1 MRITW
6 EWYTW
11 VFFALNKRIVHA
23 KDAFLLSNLLEDIR
37 LWVNSLD
44 WCNLSS
50 GTQEHLKEKELLI
63 SSQMISVF
71 TRRSSIQ

>member
-6 EWYTW
+6 EWHAW
-11 VFFALNKRIVHA
+11 VFFALNKRIVHG
-23 KDAFLLSNLLEDIR
+23 KDTFLLSNLLEDIR

-44 WCNLSS
+44 WWNLSS

-63 SSQMISVF
+63 SSQMISLF

>member
-11 VFFALNKRIVHA
+11 VFFALNKRIVHG

-44 WCNLSS
+44 WWNLSS
-50 GTQEHLKEKELLI
+50 GPQEHLKEKELLI
-63 SSQMISVF
+63 SSQMISLF